1 MSTTNLPPADA
12 DTVTPFAYNNAL
24 VTRIA
29 LALSGYMLLI
39 LYPAYGLL
47 RGWWTGDFSS
57 FSVGG
62 IAIVLPTSIVFG
74 VFARWTMLK
83 YLSVDG

>member
-1 MSTTNLPPADA
+1 MTKLPLQDIEM
-12 DTVTPFAYNNAL
+12 VRPFAFSTPL

-29 LALSGYMLLI
+29 LGLSGYILLG

-47 RGWWTGDFSS
+47 RSWWMGDFSA
-57 FSVGG
+57 FTVDGLAVAVGT
-62 IAIVLPTSIVFG
+62 AAAFG

-83 YLSVDG
+83 YLRIET

>member
-1 MSTTNLPPADA
+1 MTKRPLSDIASIR
-12 DTVTPFAYNNAL
+12 PFIFSEAQ

-29 LALSGYMLLI
+29 LGLSGYVLFC

-47 RGWWTGDFSS
+47 RGWWMDDFSA
-57 FSVGG
+57 FTVEGCGVAVGT
-62 IAIVLPTSIVFG
+62 AAAFG

-83 YLSVDG
+83 YLKVET

>member
-1 MSTTNLPPADA
+1 MTKLPQSDIE
-12 DTVTPFAYNNAL
+12 TVRPFIFSEVQ

-29 LALSGYMLLI
+29 LILSGYILFG

-47 RGWWTGDFSS
+47 RGWWMGDFAA
-57 FSVGG
+57 FTVEGCGVAVGT
-62 IAIVLPTSIVFG
+62 AAAFG

-83 YLSVDG
+83 YLKIET

>member
-1 MSTTNLPPADA
+1 MPKLPQPDIA
-12 DTVTPFAYNNAL
+12 TVRPFAFSASL

-29 LALSGYMLLI
+29 LGLTAYILFG

-47 RGWWTGDFSS
+47 RGWWTGDFSA
-57 FSVGG
+57 FAGEG
-62 IAIVLPTSIVFG
+62 IAVAAATAAVFG

-83 YLSVDG
+83 YLRIET